1 MRGTILLF
9 SPILLGLGVGCASE
23 VRVHFDERADFS
35 RYHTWA
41 WLPDSASRVDAPHA
55 NSPALTT
62 RLARLIEEQLGKR
75 GYDRTAEHADFFVSY
90 QLVLRRHEMAIE
102 VPRAPYLFSSYN
114 SSASYWIEGS
124 ETQYRVYEDLQL
136 LVRIIEANGRITWQ
150 AAVERRSEGGFD
162 RNLEDLVTAL
172 LERLPAHRGSKPQQR
187 TPPPR
192 GESSDR
198 VARRAGSG
206 PVNLCAW
213 VIGLPPG
220 FFYGDRNTGAASL

>member
-62 RLARLIEEQLGKR
+62 RLARLIE
-75 GYDRTAEHADFFVSY
+75 
-90 QLVLRRHEMAIE
+90 
-102 VPRAPYLFSSYN
+102 
-114 SSASYWIEGS
+114 
-124 ETQYRVYEDLQL
+124 
-136 LVRIIEANGRITWQ
+136 
-150 AAVERRSEGGFD
+150 
-162 RNLEDLVTAL
+162 DLVAGL
-172 LERLPAHRGSKPQQR
+172 LERLPAHRGGKPPQR